1 MKISLIITTYN
12 WKEALALSLKSA
24 LAQKQKPF
32 EIIVADDGSDD
43 DTAELI
49 RKIAVR
55 ASLPIIHSWQEDKG
69 FRLSASRNK
78 AIARASGDYIVLV
91 DGDIVQEKHFIHDHA
106 RFAHDGFF
114 VQGTRVLLNK
124 ELAQKVLR
132 EQSLIR
138 SFCTKG
144 VENKKNCIR
153 SGFLANL
160 FSFKSK
166 KTQGVRTCNFAFWR
180 QDAIAINGFNEE
192 FVGWGREDSE
202 FTARLLN
209 YGLIRRNI
217 KFNALAY
224 HLYHPMNDRSLLTVN
239 DTILKETIEQKR
251 CWCEKGIDQ
260 YLDLPFQV

>member
-32 EIIVADDGSDD
+32 EIIVADDGSEK
-43 DTAELI
+43 DTAVLI
-49 RKIAVR
+49 RKIA
-55 ASLPIIHSWQEDKG
+55 ANAPLPIIHSWQEDKG

-78 AIARASGDYIVLV
+78 AIALATGDYIVLV
-91 DGDIVQEKHFIHDHA
+91 DGDIVQEEHFISDHV
-106 RFAHDGFF
+106 RFARPGYF

-124 ELAQKVLR
+124 KLANEVLR
-132 EQSLIR
+132 EQRLIR
-138 SFCTKG
+138 SFCIKG

-153 SGFLANL
+153 SELLANL

-166 KTQGVRTCNFAFWR
+166 KTEGVRTCNFAFWR
-180 QDAIAINGFNEE
+180 EDAISVNGFNEE

-202 FTARLLN
+202 FTARLIN
-209 YGLIRRNI
+209 YGLVRRNI

-224 HLYHPMNDRSLLTVN
+224 HLYHPMNDRSHLGTN
-239 DTILKETIEQKR
+239 DLILEETLEQKR
-251 CWCEKGIDQ
+251 CWCKRGIDQ
-260 YLDLPFQV
+260 YLGFPRMK